1 MKRIPTGIL
10 SLDESLGGGIP
21 AGSLVFLLG
30 EVGSGPHEFA
40 LTSCVV
46 TAAIK
51 SGLFETVGEQV
62 LPERIWWLSFSRGEA
77 DVREEI
83 SSSFGEELYTEFEK
97 WARFK
102 DFSEQYFSPL
112 RAWDELLDSLHRFLV
127 EEGKNSLI
135 ILSELTDLLPF
146 LRGLEDEWRNFL
158 LFLRKLQRESKGW
171 GDCLIYAPIE
181 TKLGR
186 EDLQEF
192 EECADAVFSFEW
204 VRLGPYKRK
213 RVMYAR
219 RLRRLPSSLWGE
231 AVFEISF
238 VPPLGLQV
246 TKPELIRGI

>member
-21 AGSLVFLLG
+21 AGSLVLLLG
-30 EVGSGPHEFA
+30 EIGSGPHEFA
-40 LTSCVV
+40 LTSSVV
-46 TAAIK
+46 MAAIK
-51 SGLFETVGEQV
+51 SGLFETAGGQV
-62 LPERIWWLSFSRGEA
+62 LPEGVWWLSFSRGEG
-77 DVREEI
+77 DLREEI
-83 SSSFGEELYTEFEK
+83 SSSFGEELYREFEK

-112 RAWDELLDSLHRFLV
+112 QAWDELLDSLHHFLR
-127 EEGKNSLI
+127 EEGRNSLV
-135 ILSELTDLLPF
+135 ILSELTDFLPF
-146 LRGLEDEWRNFL
+146 LREEEWRKFL
-158 LFLRKLQRESKGW
+158 LFLRKLQRESKEW
-171 GDCLIYAPIE
+171 GNCLIYAPLE
-181 TKLGR
+181 TKLGG
-186 EDLQEF
+186 ENLQEL
-192 EECADAVFSFEW
+192 EECADVVFCFEW

-213 RVMYAR
+213 RAMYAR